1 MGAGIAQVA
10 ATGGWDVLLRDVDDA
25 TAQRGVAGVRG
36 RLDRLVEKGQ
46 MTAPARDAAAAR
58 LHTGGGAAAV
68 ASCDLLLEA
77 IVEDLGAKVAA
88 LRPLVQVLPEKAIIA
103 SNTSSLSIT
112 ALGEAIGRPRRTAGM
127 HFFNPAPLM
136 KLVEVVAGKQTDPAV
151 VDRLAAIAD
160 RWGKVVARAADVPGF
175 IVNHVARPYYLEA
188 FRILEEGY
196 AAAAE
201 IDSAMRNLGGFK
213 MGPLELTDLIGQDV
227 NAATSRSVWEQL
239 GCPALLRP
247 SPLQEKLV
255 AAGHLGR
262 KTGRGVYLYK
272 EDGAAPA
279 LQVTRRAIEIPQAL
293 RAATSSFAE
302 APVRRSA
309 GDLDRYVF
317 SRILVAVIA
326 QAAWAHERGVASR
339 QDIDL
344 AMRHGANHPR
354 GPFEWLAMI
363 GAGPCVRLLD
373 ALNATVGDHR
383 FAVPDTL
390 RRRDGTG

>member
-10 ATGGWDVLLRDVDDA
+10 ATGGWDVRLRDVDEA
-25 TAQRGVAGVRG
+25 TAGRAIGEVRK

-46 MTAPARDAAAAR
+46 MTAAARDAAAAR
-58 LHTGGGAAAV
+58 LHAGGDVAAV

-77 IVEDLGAKVAA
+77 IVEDEGAKVAA
-88 LRPLVQVLPEKAIIA
+88 LRPLVQILPENAIIA

-112 ALGEAIGRPRRTAGM
+112 ALGDAIGRPRRTAGM

-136 KLVEVVAGKQTDPAV
+136 KLVEVVAGRLTDPAV
-151 VDRLAAIAD
+151 VDRLAAIAEQ
-160 RWGKVVARAADVPGF
+160 WGKVVARAADVPGF

-188 FRILEEGY
+188 FRILEDGY
-196 AAAAE
+196 AGAAE
-201 IDSAMRNLGGFK
+201 IDSAMRRLGGFK

-227 NAATSRSVWEQL
+227 NTATSRSVWEQL
-239 GCPALLRP
+239 GRPALLRP
-247 SPLQEKLV
+247 SPLQEQLA

-279 LQVTRRAIEIPQAL
+279 LQVTRRALDIPVPL
-293 RAATSSFAE
+293 RMAASSFAE
-302 APVRRSA
+302 AA
-309 GDLDRYVF
+309 GQPGASDLERYVF

-326 QAAWAHERGVASR
+326 QAEWAHERGVASR

-354 GPFEWLAMI
+354 GPFEWLDLI
-363 GAGPCVRLLD
+363 GAGRCVRLLE
-373 ALNATVGDHR
+373 ALNAVVDDDR
-383 FAVPDTL
+383 FAVPETL
-390 RRRDGTG
+390 RRGNESR